1 MTVDITHL
9 WQELQ
14 PGLLTFLEKLF
25 WAAVIMVAALL
36 LYRVLSGFIHRIFQ
50 VTRRDPQR
58 EKTLET
64 LLNSAARYLIYAVA
78 VMMALGRFVDIT
90 PIIAGA
96 GVVGLAIGFGAQS
109 LVKDIITG
117 FFIIFEDQFH
127 VGDLVEING
136 QVTGTVEELGLRMT
150 TVREWSGKK
159 FYIANS
165 EIKTIRNYN
174 RDELRAIVTA
184 TFPFEEDPR
193 RIRAVLE
200 QACREVEREYYQA
213 FIPDPSGQGLAE
225 PPHIYGVS
233 DIDKSDKGGQF
244 TVTARTW
251 PGSLWE
257 VEKALREK
265 IWQACKDNGIRL
277 AYPTRVYFGNQ
288 PGEGDARTG
297 SLMGAEGR

>member
-1 MTVDITHL
+1 MLAENLARL
-9 WQELQ
+9 WQGLQ
-14 PGLLTFLEKLF
+14 PELLSILTKLF
-25 WAAVIMVAALL
+25 WAAVIIVAALV
-36 LYRVLSGFIHRIFQ
+36 LYRVSAGFIHRIFQ
-50 VTRRDPQR
+50 VARRDPQR

-64 LLNSAARYLIYAVA
+64 LLSSAARYLIYTIAA
-78 VMMALGRFVDIT
+78 MMALNRFVDIT

-165 EIKTIRNYN
+165 EIKTVRNYN
-174 RDELRAIVTA
+174 RGELRAIVTV

-200 QACREVEREYYQA
+200 QVCREVEMEYYDK
-213 FIPDPSGQGLAE
+213 FIPGPSGHSLAE
-225 PPHIYGVS
+225 PPQIYGVT
-233 DIDKSDKGGQF
+233 DIDKTDKGGQY
-244 TVTARTW
+244 TITARTRTDA
-251 PGSLWE
+251 LWTIE
-257 VEKALREK
+257 RALREK
-265 IWQACKDNGIRL
+265 IWQACRDNGLRI
-277 AYPTRVYFGNQ
+277 AYPTRVYMDNQRGVEEAPAGNNA
-288 PGEGDARTG
+288 PAG
-297 SLMGAEGR
+297 

>member
-1 MTVDITHL
+1 MTADFTRF
-9 WQELQ
+9 WQWLQ
-14 PGLLTFLEKLF
+14 PGLLAVLEKLF
-25 WAAVIMVAALL
+25 WAAVIMVAALV
-36 LYRVLSGFIHRIFQ
+36 LYRLISGFIHRIFQ
-50 VTRRDPQR
+50 VAKRDPQR

-64 LLNSAARYLIYAVA
+64 LLGSTARYLIYAIA
-78 VMMALGRFVDIT
+78 VMMALNRFVDIT

-96 GVVGLAIGFGAQS
+96 GVIGLAIGFGAQS

-127 VGDLVEING
+127 VGDFVELNG

-200 QACREVEREYYQA
+200 QACREVEQEYYQA
-213 FIPDPSGQGLAE
+213 FIPGPGGQGLAE
-225 PPHIYGVS
+225 APHIYGVS

-244 TVTARTW
+244 TVIARTW

-257 VEKALREK
+257 VERALREK
-265 IWQACKDNGIRL
+265 IWQDCKDNGIRL
-277 AYPTRVYFGNQ
+277 AYPTRVYVGNQ
-288 PGEGDARTG
+288 PGEEGVTPGAYQ
-297 SLMGAEGR
+297 GAEGR

>member
-1 MTVDITHL
+1 MLSDDLTRL
-9 WQELQ
+9 WQGLK
-14 PGLLTFLEKLF
+14 PGLLSILTKLF
-25 WAAVIMVAALL
+25 WAAVIMVAALV
-36 LYRVLSGFIHRIFQ
+36 LYRLISGFIHRIFQ
-50 VTRRDPQR
+50 VARRDPQR

-64 LLNSAARYLIYAVA
+64 LLSSAVRYLIYTVA
-78 VMMALGRFVDIT
+78 AMMALNQFVNIT

-165 EIKTIRNYN
+165 EIKTVRNYN
-174 RDELRAIVTA
+174 RDELRAIVTV

-193 RIRAVLE
+193 RIRTVLE
-200 QACREVEREYYQA
+200 QVCREVEREYHDD

-225 PPHIYGVS
+225 PPQIYGVT
-233 DIDKSDKGGQF
+233 DIDKTDKGGQF
-244 TVTARTW
+244 TITARTRT
-251 PGSLWE
+251 GALWT
-257 VEKALREK
+257 VERALREK
-265 IWQACKDNGIRL
+265 IWQACRDNGIRL
-277 AYPTRVYFGNQ
+277 AYPTRVYVGNQ
-288 PGEGDARTG
+288 PGGEEVPAG
-297 SLMGAEGR
+297 SNAPML